1 MIRKWLPVRFIRAM
15 CIMVPYVWRAHM
27 IWGIT
32 TPKELRES
40 GMYAKEREHAIRVLM
55 GEE

>member
-1 MIRKWLPVRFIRAM
+1 VIRKWLPVRFIRAM